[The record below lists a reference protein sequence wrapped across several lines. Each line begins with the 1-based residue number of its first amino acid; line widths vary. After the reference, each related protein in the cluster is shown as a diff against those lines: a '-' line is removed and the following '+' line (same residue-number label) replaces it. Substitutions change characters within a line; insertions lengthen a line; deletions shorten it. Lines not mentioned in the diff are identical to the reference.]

1 MIERK
6 KLLSQNRDLRPHG
19 IFNWTLPALV
29 ARLSDG
35 RKVTTCTAAGA
46 CARVCFARNG
56 TFLFSNVIARHVWN
70 LELTIDRPDLFKAW
84 MIEECQE
91 KPGRWVRIHDSG
103 DFYSDEYLLLWLD
116 IIRACP
122 DVNFYCYTKEVSR
135 FRRLVEAKPGQIP
148 RNFQYVFSLGGTED
162 HLIDRARDRHADVF
176 PDEASI
182 NEAGYSSQNRVD
194 TDCVTLP
201 TNRIGIPANNIAH
214 FRKIMDGRTFSAME
228 TERRKK
234 RERGE

>member
-1 MIERK
+1 MKETPGKR

-56 TFLFSNVIARHVWN
+56 TFLFPNVLARHVWN
-70 LELTIDRPDLFKAW
+70 LELTIDHPDLFKAW
-84 MIEECQE
+84 MIEECRK

-103 DFYSDEYLLLWLD
+103 DFYSDEYLLLWLE
-116 IIRACP
+116 IINACP

-135 FRRLVEAKPGQIP
+135 FRRVLTDVP
-148 RNFQYVFSLGGTED
+148 RNFQFVFSLGGKED
-162 HLIDRARDRHADVF
+162 HLVDRDRDRHADVF

-182 NEAGYSSQNRVD
+182 NAAGYSSQSRID
-194 TDCVTLP
+194 TDSVMLTA
-201 TNRIGIPANNIAH
+201 NRIGIPANNIAH
-214 FRKIMDGRTFSAME
+214 FKKLMGGRTFAAME
-228 TERRKK
+228 TSS
-234 RERGE
+234 